1 LGCGLFSPFLRARSV
16 CCCTGRLLHR
26 AAHSYTAGPRRRR
39 RPRKSSKRAPAS
51 QQAGSSS
58 FSRSLGALA
67 RPPLSGEQARG
78 RGAGGRQT
86 RGPGPESQSAAA
98 ALAVSLSR
106 ARARARPRPPRRLYP
121 LPPPL
126 PPTARPARGQ
136 SIRSVTRQNRR
147 GRSPSGCGRKRGR
160 PPTAPAAAAAGREKL
175 DRTSTEFAARAP
187 PGRGRVV
194 KGSAAPPSPA
204 TLPRP
209 TFRARH
215 DVAPSRVSRG

>member
-106 ARARARPRPPRRLYP
+106 ARARARGPPP
-121 LPPPL
+121 PPPPL
-126 PPTARPARGQ
+126 PP
-136 SIRSVTRQNRR
+136 
-147 GRSPSGCGRKRGR
+147 SPTLAAYR
-160 PPTAPAAAAAGREKL
+160 PPGPGTIDSICYKAKPPRSIAIWVRAEAGAAPHGTGGGGGGAREIGPNEHRVCGARAPRPRTRRERLGCSTVPGDAPAADL
-175 DRTSTEFAARAP
+175 SCAP
-187 PGRGRVV
+187 
-194 KGSAAPPSPA
+194 
-204 TLPRP
+204 
-209 TFRARH
+209 
-215 DVAPSRVSRG
+215 